1 MRRLSARHQVY
12 VTRIGYFLC
21 GFAVAC
27 WAPLIPIIQDHLSLS
42 TEAISLLVL
51 SFGIG
56 SVSGMIISGFLLQW
70 IGFKLTYAI
79 SCFTTAA
86 SICLLA
92 LMPNYEIVFGA
103 LIVFGISIG
112 CLEVVINVK
121 LTYAISCFTTA
132 ASICLLALMPNYEIV
147 FGALI
152 VFGISIGCLEV
163 VINVFAAYIE
173 KKYRIMM
180 MSVLFGYYSMGEVVG
195 ALMMM
200 FLLTLNVAP
209 SMAILSLISI
219 IYVASAYYIP
229 VIISIKSADKK
240 ENKTF
245 VRPVQPVISL
255 ALIIAFTYMVGGAI
269 LDWSGLY
276 VTKDAGVPLNFASY
290 GYCIVAACMLLCR
303 LFSKSLIKL
312 LGTFNCAFFGALMM
326 IVALFIMVA
335 SYGYCIVAACML
347 LCRLFSKSLIK
358 LLGTFNCAFFGAL
371 MMIVALFIMVL
382 IPNIY
387 IITLCFFA
395 IGIGMSNISPLTTSA
410 TGAQKNMPLVP
421 AISFLSICG
430 YTGLLLG
437 PALLG
442 IGIGMS
448 NISPL
453 TTSATG
459 AQKNM
464 PLVPAISFLSICGY
478 TGLLLGPA
486 LLGFIATHINLSGIF
501 YFLSGLTAISA
512 LLIYSCKP
520 QFKAIDP
527 RSSNQNSSQE
537 QAQ

>member
-70 IGFKLTYAI
+70 IGF
-79 SCFTTAA
+79 
-86 SICLLA
+86 
-92 LMPNYEIVFGA
+92 
-103 LIVFGISIG
+103 
-112 CLEVVINVK
+112 K

-326 IVALFIMVA
+326 IVALFIMV
-335 SYGYCIVAACML
+335 
-347 LCRLFSKSLIK
+347 
-358 LLGTFNCAFFGAL
+358 
-371 MMIVALFIMVL
+371 L

-395 IGIGMSNISPLTTSA
+395 
-410 TGAQKNMPLVP
+410 
-421 AISFLSICG
+421 
-430 YTGLLLG
+430 
-437 PALLG
+437 

-520 QFKAIDP
+520 QFKGIDP